1 MSVSD
6 PLFAYEQAL
15 KRRGYAT
22 DAVERRVRLARAIM
36 MQMDPAATTNQDYR
50 LAVERVIAILADP
63 ASAARCQQVARDFL
77 PCFVEAGRRLPAPT
91 RHAPPP
97 PETIE
102 VVLPPHSGLDDLVK
116 QALAMKLTASESRA
130 YACYADALKRER
142 LVREARER
150 RLAIARLLLLGL
162 RSLKP
167 DGRHYRVLIERLLPL
182 FTRDQTRSYFLGVAR
197 DFHPCVIP
205 QSHDP

>member
-1 MSVSD
+1 MSVSN
-6 PLFAYEQAL
+6 PLFAYEEAL
-15 KRRGYAT
+15 KRRGYAIE
-22 DAVERRVRLARAIM
+22 AVERRIRLARAIL

-50 LAVERVIAILADP
+50 QAVERVIASLADP

-77 PCFVEAGRRLPAPT
+77 PVFVEAGRRLPSPSRNAP
-91 RHAPPP
+91 AP

-102 VVLPPHSGLDDLVK
+102 VVLPPHTGLDDLVE
-116 QALAMKLTASESRA
+116 QALAMRLTASESRV

-142 LVREARER
+142 LKREARER

-162 RSLKP
+162 RSLAP
-167 DGRHYRVLIERLLPL
+167 DGRHYRALIERLLPL

-205 QSHDP
+205 RSHAP